1 LAVQLRNLPVPSQ
14 IQCYR
19 LGDGVL
25 DLRTDDPAFLRR
37 FNRLYADS
45 VVESFEGAGRVLMTT
60 RSSQDF
66 VLVSFDDPDPPDPA
80 AFIAA
85 IFPDRGFHEVESPR
99 PPSGWRIM
107 AGESRSGTLA
117 FSGGDAVVEARAP
130 WQRFMGNL
138 AVNRVLRLQRDTVF
152 FHAAS
157 AGIRGRGILLVG
169 PKESGK
175 TTLSLAIAARG
186 HEFLGDETA
195 GVRLKTREIVPVR
208 RTPAIRPGPAAT
220 AVRTALA
227 AGRYSREQFPDGSV
241 RVRARGSRLF
251 PRENASGEPSSS
263 LPLGAIVFLR
273 SFSPLPVLSRLSPG
287 REHLALLTP
296 LACSLWDAPPA
307 RRALELAALLG
318 AVPSYMLNAGEPE
331 ATAELLD
338 HTLEAQ

>member
-1 LAVQLRNLPVPSQ
+1 MAVQLRSLPVPSQ
-14 IQCYR
+14 AQCYR

-45 VVESFEGAGRVLMTT
+45 VIEPSESAERVLMTT
-60 RSSQDF
+60 RSSHEF

-80 AFIAA
+80 AFVGA
-85 IFPDRGFHEVESPR
+85 IFPDRGYHEVESTQV
-99 PPSGWRIM
+99 PSGWRIM
-107 AGESRSGTLA
+107 AGGDRSGTLA
-117 FSGGDAVVEARAP
+117 FSGGDALVEARAP
-130 WQRFMGNL
+130 WQRFIGNL

-157 AGIRGRGILLVG
+157 AGIRGRGVLLVG

-208 RTPAIRPGPAAT
+208 RTPAIRPGPAAA

-227 AGRYSREQFPDGSV
+227 AGRYSRERFPDGSV
-241 RVRARGSRLF
+241 RVRAQGSRLF
-251 PRENASGEPSSS
+251 PREDASREPSRS
-263 LPLGAIVFLR
+263 LALGAIVFL
-273 SFSPLPVLSRLSPG
+273 SGFSPAPILSRLSPG

-296 LACSLWDAPPA
+296 LACSLWDTPPA
-307 RRALELAALLG
+307 RRALELAGLLS
-318 AVPSYMLNAGEPE
+318 AVPCYMLNAGAPE

-338 HTLEAQ
+338 RTLEEQ